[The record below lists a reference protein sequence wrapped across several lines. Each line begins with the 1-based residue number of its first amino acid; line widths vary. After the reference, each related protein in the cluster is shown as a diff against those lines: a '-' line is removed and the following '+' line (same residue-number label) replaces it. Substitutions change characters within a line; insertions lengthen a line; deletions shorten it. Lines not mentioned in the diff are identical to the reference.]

1 MSFKGI
7 KLVLTSKNNGEES
20 TELNHFGGKSPCDSW
35 SLPSSAF
42 FSEMQLGYD
51 ISGVTYLKAV
61 TNSGVVFE
69 RGQLKDTDSMTW
81 QTFSETQ
88 PLVGFQAYT
97 TRRTIKALGFVKFNC
112 TNGKSEPAAQP
123 GAELVDQ
130 KIIEQSSIFVPV
142 QAEVVYPSSLAEES
156 RDLLTEQITWGAG
169 LLLAGIIIGCGSC
182 MVYGWVTAACNRLTR
197 IRFLNKANPLD
208 HDECSF
214 TDDST
219 VVV

>member
-1 MSFKGI
+1 
-7 KLVLTSKNNGEES
+7 
-20 TELNHFGGKSPCDSW
+20 
-35 SLPSSAF
+35 
-42 FSEMQLGYD
+42 MQLGYD

-61 TNSGVVFE
+61 TNSGIVFE

-182 MVYGWVTAACNRLTR
+182 MVYGWVTKACNRLTR
-197 IRFLNKANPLD
+197 IRLLNKANPLD